1 LSIGAYNPS
10 DVLTDTREHLTHE
23 PPERPTGGYIH
34 DLIALLWDRRRE
46 LGWWM
51 LAGVISAGLLWLVL
65 PPKYESTARVLP
77 SESTSTTA
85 MMMAG
90 TTLAGAGMPGLG
102 VMPDLLGTKTPGA
115 LCAAILRSDTVLD
128 AVINRFDLRAVYRV
142 RDYDKAR
149 SELSDRTVVNDD
161 RKSGIVTWTVID
173 RDANRAAAIANAYAE
188 ELDKVLQSL
197 NTSAA
202 HREREFLEQRIAVVR
217 QDLGN
222 AEKALGE
229 FSSKNS
235 TLDIREQG
243 KAAVEVA
250 GKVEGEYVAG
260 QAELRGLRQ
269 IYGPDHPRVKE
280 MEARVADLRAAVG
293 RLGSTSGDT
302 NSDLGFLSAS
312 RLPIVGAPYADMLR
326 EVKIQEVVY
335 ETLVKQYEVSK
346 VEEAKETPRLRV
358 IDNGK
363 VASRRSSP
371 KMPVLL
377 ILCVWAG
384 FAAGVVW
391 IEVRSLWLKT
401 SQDNPWK
408 SLGMR
413 MCDDMRKTYI
423 NFLRRATQ
431 DGEAAD

>member
-1 LSIGAYNPS
+1 MAIETYNPN
-10 DVLTDTREHLTHE
+10 DVLADPREDV
-23 PPERPTGGYIH
+23 ERGQPAPSSGRFIH
-34 DLIALLWDRRRE
+34 DLIELLWDRRRE
-46 LGWWM
+46 LGWWT
-51 LAGVISAGLLWLVL
+51 LAGVASACLLWFVL
-65 PPKYESTARVLP
+65 PSKYESTARVLP

-90 TTLAGAGMPGLG
+90 TNLTGAGLLGLG
-102 VMPDLLGTKTPGA
+102 VLPDLQGTKTAGA

-128 AVINRFDLRAVYRV
+128 AIINRFDLRAVYRV

-161 RKSGIVTWTVID
+161 RKSGIVTWTVVD
-173 RDANRAAAIANAYAE
+173 RDPNRAAAIANAYAE

-217 QDLGN
+217 EDLGN
-222 AEKALGE
+222 AEKALSQ

-250 GKVEGEYVAG
+250 GKVEGEYLAA

-269 IYGPDHPRVKE
+269 IYGPDHPRVKQ
-280 MEARVADLRAAVG
+280 MEARVADLRAAVVQ
-293 RLGSTSGDT
+293 LASTSGDA

-312 RLPIVGAPYADMLR
+312 RLPIVGATYADMMR

-335 ETLVKQYEVSK
+335 ETLVKQYEASK
-346 VEEAKETPRLRV
+346 VEEVKETPRLRV

-371 KMPVLL
+371 RMLVLL
-377 ILCVWAG
+377 ALCVWAG
-384 FAAGVVW
+384 FTVGVAW
-391 IEVRSLWLKT
+391 IETQSRW
-401 SQDNPWK
+401 QRAAADNPWK
-408 SLGMR
+408 SLGVR
-413 MCDDMRKTYI
+413 MAAD
-423 NFLRRATQ
+423 LRRTYVRLRRGRLPDSNGA
-431 DGEAAD
+431 G